1 MKKIKFNHV
10 IIFILFFASITF
22 FILQQVIFHDIH
34 ESGFL
39 LFQDMIFMPIHI
51 LLVTFILDKIL
62 RDREKKERL
71 EHQNIVISSFFS
83 EIGTDTIKM
92 LNSNIIELKEI
103 SSLLNMNQA
112 WEDSNF
118 KSVAKTMA
126 TYSYHV
132 NITQD
137 LLVELKR
144 QLPQKKGYLLSL
156 FSNPNLLE
164 IDTFT
169 NMLWA
174 LYHLTDELENRED
187 IANLPDTDLEHLA
200 IDIVRIYGM
209 LICEWI
215 KYMKHLKRKYPY
227 LWSLAVRKNPFV
239 KNKSVIIV

>member
-1 MKKIKFNHV
+1 MKKLKFHHV
-10 IIFILFFASITF
+10 IIFILLFASATF
-22 FILQQVIFHDIH
+22 FVLQQLIFHDMH

-62 RDREKKERL
+62 SDREKKERL

-83 EIGTDTIKM
+83 EIGNDVIVM
-92 LNSNIIELKEI
+92 LNTNIVELEKI
-103 SSLLNMNQA
+103 SSVLNMDQT
-112 WEDSNF
+112 WEDNNF
-118 KSVAKTMA
+118 KSAAKIMA
-126 TYSYHV
+126 AYSYHV
-132 NITQD
+132 NVTQD
-137 LLVELKR
+137 LLAKLKK
-144 QLPQKKGYLLSL
+144 QLPQKKEYLLSL

-174 LYHLTDELENRED
+174 LYHLTDELENRDD

-209 LICEWI
+209 LVCEWI
-215 KYMKHLKRKYPY
+215 KYMRHLKRKYPY
-227 LWSLAVRKNPFV
+227 LWSLAVRKNPFA